1 MIQIMQQVMNNI
13 TTSGRSQ
20 MVDKP
25 NHFSMDHHYTLTQN
39 FSLMLALQKIVVLN
53 RYFWKMPCH

>member
-1 MIQIMQQVMNNI
+1 MNNI

-25 NHFSMDHHYTLTQN
+25 NHFFNGSSLYINSKFFTYVSITKNCCFEQILLENAMSLKHYL
-39 FSLMLALQKIVVLN
+39 
-53 RYFWKMPCH
+53 

>member
-1 MIQIMQQVMNNI
+1 MNNI